1 MVTLVG
7 CLQDCMALP
16 GSPRLQE
23 QPLTDIIAHVRSQN
37 KATSKP
43 QAANFKSALTP
54 RFSRRSRFDAAAEG
68 PIPRSRW
75 SDFEDLACHLG
86 FSFSYPLDKAMTS
99 TVENIYHAVTNI
111 HRGPG
116 IPKNWVTSLCNEI
129 HMLLI
134 IPAGLCTNTVHVDVT
149 CTGSLT
155 PSG

>member
-43 QAANFKSALTP
+43 QAANFKSA
-54 RFSRRSRFDAAAEG
+54 
-68 PIPRSRW
+68 RSRW